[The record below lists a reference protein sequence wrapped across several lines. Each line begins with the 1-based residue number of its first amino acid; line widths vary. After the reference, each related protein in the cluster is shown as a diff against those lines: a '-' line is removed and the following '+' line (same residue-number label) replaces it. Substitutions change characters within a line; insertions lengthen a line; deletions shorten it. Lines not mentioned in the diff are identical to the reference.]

1 MEEPPLL
8 CRSGVAHMV
17 TRIWSLAQ
25 DLSIRFFSAQWTME
39 AEMLFILRA
48 VSVQCNYDSTPPID
62 CWHVAPNRRLLPPLP
77 VPLLSIVDS
86 DYVISIW
93 HIVQNE

>member
-8 CRSGVAHMV
+8 CRSGVARMV

-39 AEMLFILRA
+39 A
-48 VSVQCNYDSTPPID
+48 
-62 CWHVAPNRRLLPPLP
+62 
-77 VPLLSIVDS
+77 
-86 DYVISIW
+86 
-93 HIVQNE
+93 